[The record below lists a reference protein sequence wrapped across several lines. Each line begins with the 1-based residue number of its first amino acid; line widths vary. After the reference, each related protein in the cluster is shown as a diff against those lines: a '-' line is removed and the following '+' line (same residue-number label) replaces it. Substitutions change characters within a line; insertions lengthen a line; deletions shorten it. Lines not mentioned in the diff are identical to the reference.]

1 MSGVTGRTPPRAR
14 AAGISGAPARWPVA
28 GARALLE
35 ALWPSRCALC
45 GIAVDAAPDA
55 GRSRPGLRW
64 WDAAALCPDCE
75 AGLPAAPLLLSHD
88 DVSPPLLVGAG
99 SVNHPA
105 LAELVGAWKY
115 RGRRGLAAPLGR
127 LAAAGAAAAVAA
139 AGGVDVLVP
148 VPLHARRR
156 RARGF
161 NQAEVLARVIGAE
174 IGLPVRPELL
184 RRRRATLQ
192 QAHFGGDDPRRRRN
206 VAGAFAARP
215 PTGNLVR
222 AALVD
227 DLVTSGA
234 TLAAAAAALRA
245 AGWSVAWSA
254 AAGAA
259 PAAPGAV
266 LLTPPQGAPTI
277 AAARAEDG
285 GTTEGGR

>member
-1 MSGVTGRTPPRAR
+1 MSPASGWAPPRAR
-14 AAGISGAPARWPVA
+14 KERDLPAPARWSAA
-28 GARALLE
+28 GALALLE
-35 ALWPSRCALC
+35 ALWPASCALC
-45 GIAVDAAPDA
+45 GTAVGDLPRA
-55 GRSRPGLRW
+55 GRPRPGLRW
-64 WDAAALCPDCE
+64 WDVAALCPDCE
-75 AGLPAAPLLLSHD
+75 ARLPAAPLVLRHD
-88 DVSPPLLVGAG
+88 GASPPLLVGAG

-139 AGGVDVLVP
+139 AGGADVLVP
-148 VPLHARRR
+148 VPLHPRRR
-156 RARGF
+156 RERGF
-161 NQAEVLARVIGAE
+161 NQAEVLARAIGE
-174 IGLPVRPELL
+174 ELGLPVRPDLL

-192 QAHFGGDDPRRRRN
+192 QARFGGDDPRRRRN

-215 PTGNLVR
+215 PSGERAR

-234 TLAAAAAALRA
+234 TLDAAAAALRA
-245 AGWSVAWSA
+245 AGWNVAWSA

-266 LLTPPQGAPTI
+266 LLTLPDGAPTI
-277 AAARAEDG
+277 PAARSDG
-285 GTTEGGR
+285 GCTTEGGR

>member
-1 MSGVTGRTPPRAR
+1 MSPASGCVPPLAR
-14 AAGISGAPARWPVA
+14 GDRDLPAPASWAAAGAL
-28 GARALLE
+28 ALLE
-35 ALWPSRCALC
+35 ALWPARCALC
-45 GIAVDAAPDA
+45 GTAVGDLPRA
-55 GRSRPGLRW
+55 GRPRPGLRW
-64 WDAAALCPDCE
+64 WDAAALCQDCG
-75 AGLPAAPLLLSHD
+75 ARLPSAPLVLRHEGA
-88 DVSPPLLVGAG
+88 SPPLLVGAG

-115 RGRRGLAAPLGR
+115 RGRRGLAEPLGR
-127 LAAAGAAAAVAA
+127 LAAVGAAAAVAV
-139 AGGVDVLVP
+139 AGGADVLVP

-161 NQAEVLARVIGAE
+161 NQAEVLARAIGE
-174 IGLPVRPELL
+174 ELGLPVRPDLL

-192 QAHFGGDDPRRRRN
+192 QARFGGDDPRRRRN

-215 PTGNLVR
+215 PAGDRAR

-234 TLAAAAAALRA
+234 TLAAAAAALHA

-266 LLTPPQGAPTI
+266 LLTLPEGAPTI
-277 AAARAEDG
+277 PAARTDG
-285 GTTEGGR
+285 GCTTEGGR

>member
-1 MSGVTGRTPPRAR
+1 
-14 AAGISGAPARWPVA
+14 
-28 GARALLE
+28 
-35 ALWPSRCALC
+35 
-45 GIAVDAAPDA
+45 VDAAPDA

-75 AGLPAAPLLLSHD
+75 ARLPAAPLLLRHEGFPG
-88 DVSPPLLVGAG
+88 VSPPLLVGAG

-127 LAAAGAAAAVAA
+127 LAAAGAAAAIAA

-148 VPLHARRR
+148 VPLHSRRQ

-161 NQAEVLARVIGAE
+161 NQAEVLARAIGAE
-174 IGLPVRPELL
+174 VGLPVRPGLL

-192 QAHFGGDDPRRRRN
+192 QARFGGDDPRRRRN

-215 PTGNLVR
+215 PTGDLVR

-234 TLAAAAAALRA
+234 TLAAAAAALRD
-245 AGWSVAWSA
+245 AGWNVAWSA

-259 PAAPGAV
+259 PAAPGSV

-277 AAARAEDG
+277 AAARTEDG